1 MVSARLI
8 LPAAALFAAG
18 LSAQEARPIASP
30 DPTVSGTVKDAGGT
44 PIPEVEV
51 GIVAGDRLQQFVITG
66 ADGKFLISGVK
77 AGVVPVRFRRLGYE
91 MQTMEIDA
99 RNPASSGMEV
109 ILRTAPGE
117 LEDVMIS
124 ANDQARLREFYEHK
138 AQRSSY
144 GKFYEQAEIRRRG
157 VMYTSELFRSMPGVS
172 IKNSGGGG
180 NSIRIRGC
188 QPMVW
193 VDAQRIPNAELDEV
207 ASPGDIAGIEFYSS
221 MAGTPAQYMDRS
233 NRACGTVLVWTRNR

>member
-1 MVSARLI
+1 MVPGRLI

-18 LSAQEARPIASP
+18 LSAQEARPASGTN
-30 DPTVSGTVKDAGGT
+30 PTVSGVVKDAVGT

-51 GIVAGDRLQQFVITG
+51 GVVTGERLQQFVITG
-66 ADGKFLISGVK
+66 QDGKFLLSGVR
-77 AGVVPVRFRRLGYE
+77 AGVIPVRFRRLGYA
-91 MQTMEIDA
+91 MQVMEIDA
-99 RNPASSGMEV
+99 RNPASSTLEIV
-109 ILRTAPGE
+109 LRTAPGE
-117 LEDVMIS
+117 LEDVMIA

-138 AQRSSY
+138 SQRGSY
-144 GKFYEQAEIRRRG
+144 AKFYEQDEIRRRG
-157 VMYTSELFRSMPGVS
+157 VMYTSELFRSMPGIS
-172 IKNSGGGG
+172 IKTSGSGG

-207 ASPGDIAGIEFYSS
+207 ASPSDIAGIEFYTS
-221 MAGTPAQYMDRS
+221 MAGTPAQYMDRT